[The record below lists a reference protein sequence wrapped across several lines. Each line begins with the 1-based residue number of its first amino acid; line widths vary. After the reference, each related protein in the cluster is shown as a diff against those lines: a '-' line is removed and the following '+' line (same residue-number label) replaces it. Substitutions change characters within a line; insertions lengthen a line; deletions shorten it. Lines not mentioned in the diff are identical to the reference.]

1 MGGFGF
7 TEAQEMLRNEAK
19 RFAQTEIAPSVKEWA
34 KHGYNPEEIP
44 RETEQKIIDMGWTAL
59 NLPEKYG
66 GQKIDF
72 VSLGVITEELC
83 KVDIFFGIYPQRNYL
98 PSIVLEK
105 LPTEVQDEWYPHL
118 INITKRPPCYGFTE
132 AGCGS
137 DAVAIQTRAVR
148 EGDYYIVNGEKQP
161 VSFIGIDPLSA
172 IIASVKTDPTA
183 GARGVSLL
191 WIPMDLPGITRAPIS
206 WMGQRESRPGIV
218 NFDNVRVPVKYLIG
232 EEGKGFYEVMGL
244 FDVMRVLGCALKHLA
259 PAEASLEE
267 AIAWAKQ
274 RTAFGQPIAKF
285 EGVSFK
291 IADHYA
297 NIQAA
302 KLLCYR
308 TLWLRDQGLRHTK
321 ESAVAKAFSIPAAI
335 NALYDCMI
343 IFGHVGY
350 SEDYPIEKRLRD
362 AMGELFG
369 DGTPQILKLVIAR
382 ELIGKEAIPY

>member
-19 RFAQTEIAPSVKEWA
+19 RFAQTAIAPSVKEWA
-34 KHGYNPEEIP
+34 KKGYSPKEIP

-66 GQKIDF
+66 GEKIDF
-72 VSLGVITEELC
+72 VSLGVLTEELC
-83 KVDIFFGIYPQRNYL
+83 KVDTFFGIYPQRNYL
-98 PSIVLEK
+98 PSTLLER
-105 LPTEVQDEWYPHL
+105 LPAEIQNEYYPHL

-137 DAVAIQTRAVR
+137 DAAAIQTRAIKD
-148 EGDYYIVNGEKQP
+148 GDCYVVNGEKQP
-161 VSFIGIDPLSA
+161 VSFSRNDSA
-172 IIASVKTDPTA
+172 IITSVKTDPEA
-183 GARGVSLL
+183 GARGVTLL
-191 WIPMDLPGITRAPIS
+191 WIPLDLPGISITPIS
-206 WMGQRESRPGIV
+206 WMGQRECEPGIV
-218 NFDNVRVPVKYLIG
+218 SFEDVRVPEKYRIG

-244 FDVMRVLGCALKHLA
+244 FDVIRVLGCTLKHLA

-274 RTAFGQPIAKF
+274 RMAFGQPIAKF

-297 NIQAA
+297 SLEAA

-321 ESAVAKAFSIPAAI
+321 ESAVAKSFGMPAAI

-369 DGTPQILKLVIAR
+369 DGTPQIQKIVIAR
-382 ELIGKEAIPY
+382 ELIGKEATPY